1 MCRRIRP
8 TVHSVRHAQ
17 AIFAAFKDVFAE
29 HAHGSGREADVVAT
43 SAAGA
48 GREVADTGADTG
60 AAQHVA
66 SKTEYFP
73 RVVVAPT
80 AGAGKDATIRTQ
92 ASNTE
97 ARAAAVPVPAT
108 TTTITTPQATVLA
121 AGGAEEMGHGAD
133 NRTRAAAH
141 EAREKIRVARAE
153 AKQLAGTVNGIK
165 SEIDAAM
172 EAINR
177 QQAHATAVIK
187 DELVFEEDQE
197 AGVGTRPLATRQ
209 MPSNSV
215 DVELARTLK
224 NAKQR
229 YRAAF
234 TRLQQAK
241 KQVQHLAT
249 AKASIQRKCEN
260 LHVLKT

>member
-1 MCRRIRP
+1 M
-8 TVHSVRHAQ
+8 
-17 AIFAAFKDVFAE
+17 
-29 HAHGSGREADVVAT
+29 
-43 SAAGA
+43 
-48 GREVADTGADTG
+48 
-60 AAQHVA
+60 
-66 SKTEYFP
+66 
-73 RVVVAPT
+73 
-80 AGAGKDATIRTQ
+80 
-92 ASNTE
+92 
-97 ARAAAVPVPAT
+97 
-108 TTTITTPQATVLA
+108 
-121 AGGAEEMGHGAD
+121 
-133 NRTRAAAH
+133 
-141 EAREKIRVARAE
+141 
-153 AKQLAGTVNGIK
+153 
-165 SEIDAAM
+165 
-172 EAINR
+172 
-177 QQAHATAVIK
+177 AVIK

-260 LHVLKT
+260 LLKT